1 MVVESDRAR
10 RYSGNLLEPM
20 TQTVLLVDDERHIV
34 NVVGAMLEQRDFRV
48 VSASSGEE
56 ALALLEDITPDL
68 ALLDIILPGIDGATL
83 AQRLRA
89 RPATEEVPIV
99 FLTGLV
105 EADEIHKG
113 GNQIGGQYFL
123 AKPFDSTELFE
134 VIERAMSEV

>member
-1 MVVESDRAR
+1 MKR
-10 RYSGNLLEPM
+10 
-20 TQTVLLVDDERHIV
+20 TVLLVDDERHVV
-34 NVVGAMLEQRDFRV
+34 NVVGQMLEQRDFRV

-56 ALALLEDITPDL
+56 ALAMLEDITPDL
-68 ALLDIILPGIDGATL
+68 ALMDIILPGIDGATL

-89 RPATEEVPIV
+89 HPKTEKTPVI

-105 EADEIHKG
+105 EVAEVRRS

-134 VIERAMSEV
+134 VIDRALSDV

>member
-1 MVVESDRAR
+1 MKRI
-10 RYSGNLLEPM
+10 
-20 TQTVLLVDDERHIV
+20 VLLVDDEKHVV
-34 NVVGAMLEQRDFRV
+34 NVVGHMLEERDFRV
-48 VSASSGEE
+48 ISASSGEE
-56 ALALLEDITPDL
+56 ALAMLDDIAPDL

-89 RPATEEVPIV
+89 HPTTENTPIV

-105 EADEIHKG
+105 QATEVQRG

-134 VIERAMSEV
+134 VIDRAMSDV

>member
-1 MVVESDRAR
+1 MP
-10 RYSGNLLEPM
+10 G
-20 TQTVLLVDDERHIV
+20 TVLIVDDEKHVV
-34 NVVGAMLEQRDFRV
+34 NVVRTMLEQRDYKV

-56 ALALLEDITPDL
+56 ALAMLEDVTPDL

-89 RPATEEVPIV
+89 HPPTEHVPIV

-105 EADEIHKG
+105 EADEIHRG

-123 AKPFDSTELFE
+123 AKPFDSTELFD
-134 VIERAMSEV
+134 VIERAMAEV